1 MKKILLSLIKK
12 GKFLVGWSSGKPYDP
27 YYQKRTSAMDDLI
40 KEGKDGAKR
49 RTR

>member
-40 KEGKDGAKR
+40 KGKKDVPKKP
-49 RTR
+49 